1 MNPVYISD
9 FFKRHKSTYN
19 LRHNGLNVE
28 QDRNNSRYLH
38 NSYSYIVGHVWNNL
52 PLPAKSASTL
62 AEFKLHLKHC
72 EFIGCQC
79 QSCI

>member
-1 MNPVYISD
+1 MVTVQGYFWPELVLFETD
-9 FFKRHKSTYN
+9 
-19 LRHNGLNVE
+19 
-28 QDRNNSRYLH
+28 SRYLH